1 MKAKTEAYIKQQQ
14 NGNIKSVKEAILDAL
29 KYAYYT
35 KNDLKI
41 ILNKSHSTITAR
53 LSDLH
58 DEGKVKE
65 VCNIKKDGSVLTL
78 YRLSKTSEVDKI
90 KKQRETE
97 KIKRSI
103 KYLESKGYE
112 INKAISK

>member
-1 MKAKTEAYIKQQQ
+1 MKAKTETYINQQQ

-29 KYAYYT
+29 KHSYYT
-35 KNDLKI
+35 KNDLRKL
-41 ILNKSHSTITAR
+41 LNKSHSTITAR

-65 VCNIKKDGSVLTL
+65 VCYIRKDNSALTL
-78 YRLSKTSEVDKI
+78 YRLSKTSEIEKV

-97 KIKRSI
+97 KINRSI
-103 KYLESKGYE
+103 KYLESKGYQ
-112 INKAISK
+112 IHKIK